1 MLAFAQK
8 WRHWGG
14 GSREEILVEF
24 GLSQGV
30 YFQHLLSQLNQRIG
44 IAAGLP
50 APVLHQLAQKCRS
63 RLRYRRTHPR
73 RFAQPTDCDSR
84 RPTGS

>member
-1 MLAFAQK
+1 MLNFAQK

-63 RLRYRRTHPR
+63 RLRDRRTHPR
-73 RFAQPTDCDSR
+73 RFSATY
-84 RPTGS
+84 